1 MHGSLSLAIHNSILR
16 EGLRRIFI
24 DAGFEVLHSTA
35 RMDDLEPRHLRQGR
49 QHTLVIE
56 RDLLPE
62 EARAAVTRLQ
72 RAHPSLRIV
81 VLTQAFDFD
90 EMITLYSAGAYAYFP
105 QDVPY
110 LSLVAVLQMVANG
123 QKVAPP
129 QVIDFLVSMPAAARP
144 EKAASQLARLNLR
157 DRERLVLLHLANGLS
172 NKAISREIRISEAAV
187 KAGVKAI
194 LRKLGVSNRTQAAV
208 IARELAA
215 ASGLGS
221 SEESESPRADSQPPH
236 TRNANGLDG
245 EASHHAGP
253 RSALM

>member
-1 MHGSLSLAIHNSILR
+1 M
-16 EGLRRIFI
+16 
-24 DAGFEVLHSTA
+24 LHSTA
-35 RMDDLEPRHLRQGR
+35 RMDDLEPRHLGQGR

-62 EARAAVTRLQ
+62 EARAAVARLQ

-194 LRKLGVSNRTQAAV
+194 LRKLGVSIER
-208 IARELAA
+208 RLL
-215 ASGLGS
+215 SSHGS
-221 SEESESPRADSQPPH
+221 SPPPLGWALLKK
-236 TRNANGLDG
+236 ANHPGPIAAPTPETPMASMERRRTMLDLG
-245 EASHHAGP
+245 RP
-253 RSALM
+253 